1 MSANASQNT
10 LYDLE
15 HAKSRLDF
23 YTAQKA
29 RAPKNKALD
38 KWLEI
43 YGERVQKLQRQA
55 SKLGLRTQLDGAK
68 APRAAALN

>member
-1 MSANASQNT
+1 MSTTPQTT
-10 LYDLE
+10 LHDLE
-15 HAKSRLDF
+15 QAKRRLDF

-43 YGERVQKLQRQA
+43 YGERVQKLTRQA
-55 SKLGLRTQLDGAK
+55 SRLGLRTQLEGTK
-68 APRAAALN
+68 ARSSASVS